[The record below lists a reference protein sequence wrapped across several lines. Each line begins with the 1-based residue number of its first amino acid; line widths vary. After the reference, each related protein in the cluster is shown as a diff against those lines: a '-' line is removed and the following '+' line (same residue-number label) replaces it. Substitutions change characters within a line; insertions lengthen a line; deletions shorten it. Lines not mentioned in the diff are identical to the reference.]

1 MQKTITTKE
10 ACPCVLKRKLSIVTA
25 LPMSSITRRLGDYMH
40 HNNIHCLLTKKII
53 LYRFFFKKKKDS
65 SLTIRF
71 NNPARLGDCAERKQ
85 YVPKT
90 QERVKTPAN
99 LMDVY
104 EILVCF
110 PSVYLYLYLRI
121 VVSLEKNDCPRIR
134 DESTNRFQ

>member
-90 QERVKTPAN
+90 QERVKTPAKFDGC
-99 LMDVY
+99 LRDFS
-104 EILVCF
+104 LF
-110 PSVYLYLYLRI
+110 SVGVFVFVFAYCRFF
-121 VVSLEKNDCPRIR
+121 EKERLSQDSR
-134 DESTNRFQ
+134 